1 VIRVVRSTRDF
12 GLGKNCGR
20 WRASIDSAA
29 DPRRTGR
36 VDAQRLAKGDG
47 WTVDDVVCSCG
58 PQDRPYVEQH
68 DHVAIAIVTSGT
80 FQYRGSGSNGRE
92 MMTPGSLLLGSS
104 GQCFECG
111 HEHGVGDRCLSFHFT
126 PDYFEAITA
135 RRAERAFRSLR
146 LPPVRTLSPVIAD
159 AGAALA
165 GSTDVVWEELGI
177 RLAARAVQV
186 DGDVEPDR
194 SAISPAAVARVTR
207 TVRMIEAQP
216 ATELTLVHLARE
228 AKLSPFHYLRTFER
242 LTGAT
247 PHQYLLRTRLRAAA
261 TRLATEPANIL
272 DIALDAG
279 FGDVSNFNRAFR
291 AEFSVSPTGFSAVVG
306 NAQPAIDSTVL
317 SSDLP
322 MGVIAVLDD

>member
-1 VIRVVRSTRDF
+1 MELLAKIAV
-12 GLGKNCGR
+12 GLERGLAK
-20 WRASIDSAA
+20 
-29 DPRRTGR
+29 RRTHGGPGR
-36 VDAQRLAKGDG
+36 VDARVLGKGNG
-47 WTVDDVVCSCG
+47 WTVEDVVCSSG
-58 PQDRPYVEQH
+58 PQDRSYDEQH
-68 DHVAIAIVTSGT
+68 QHVAIAIVTSGT

-92 MMTPGSLLLGSS
+92 MMTPGSLLLGSP

-111 HEHGVGDRCLSFHFT
+111 HEHGVGDRCLSFRFAQE
-126 PDYFEAITA
+126 YFETITA
-135 RRAERAFRSLR
+135 GAGASNTGRTFRSLR

-159 AGAALA
+159 ACAALA
-165 GSTDVVWEELGI
+165 GSTDVAWEELGI

-186 DGDVEPDR
+186 DGGVEPDR

-207 TVRMIEAQP
+207 TVRMIERQA

-228 AKLSPFHYLRTFER
+228 ARLSPFHFLRTFES

-261 TRLATEPANIL
+261 TRLATEPARVL

-291 AEFSVSPTGFSAVVG
+291 AEFGVSPRFYR
-306 NAQPAIDSTVL
+306 QHHCR
-317 SSDLP
+317 
-322 MGVIAVLDD
+322 

>member
-1 VIRVVRSTRDF
+1 LAEIAVDRERALAQQRTRA
-12 GLGKNCGR
+12 G
-20 WRASIDSAA
+20 
-29 DPRRTGR
+29 PGR
-36 VDAQRLAKGDG
+36 VDARLLAKGDG
-47 WTVDDVVCSCG
+47 WTVEDVVCSCG
-58 PQDRPYVEQH
+58 PQDRPYDEQH

-92 MMTPGSLLLGSS
+92 MMTPGSLLLGSP

-111 HEHGVGDRCLSFHFT
+111 HEHGVGDRCVSLHFT

-159 AGAALA
+159 ACAALA

-194 SAISPAAVARVTR
+194 SAISSAAVARVTR

-216 ATELTLVHLARE
+216 AMELTLVNLARE
-228 AKLSPFHYLRTFER
+228 ARLSPFHYLRTFER

-261 TRLATEPANIL
+261 TRLATEPAKIL
-272 DIALDAG
+272 DIALDVG

-291 AEFSVSPTGFSAVVG
+291 AEFGVSPTGFR
-306 NAQPAIDSTVL
+306 QRRRR
-317 SSDLP
+317 
-322 MGVIAVLDD
+322 